1 MGSDKSKLAN
11 WQQPENEKISTP
23 RQSKTQHFARQAL
36 THQENNG
43 KDPNGNG
50 VDFCNQLEL
59 NRRSSHL
66 VKERRMEQNKL
77 YATTC

>member
-36 THQENNG
+36 LDAPG
-43 KDPNGNG
+43 K
-50 VDFCNQLEL
+50 
-59 NRRSSHL
+59 
-66 VKERRMEQNKL
+66 
-77 YATTC
+77 